1 MYWLIYQ
8 SKFDKYIGRLVI
20 NGQLITFRWSPD
32 TWTTVS
38 QCLDGQLILLS
49 RHQLHVSV
57 GWGTVNFKQVTSCLS
72 TKYWP
77 TVDQFIDCLLIEV
90 TYIKYDS
97 NILGSKYALPL
108 PLDFAPGLTI
118 QMFFV
123 PSMSIWGRYSFI

>member
-1 MYWLIYQ
+1 MY
-8 SKFDKYIGRLVI
+8 RLVEE
-20 NGQLITFRWSPD
+20 QSLTLKQQYKPMSRWSTD
-32 TWTTVS
+32 T
-38 QCLDGQLILLS
+38 LIKASATCICWLS
-49 RHQLHVSV
+49 
-57 GWGTVNFKQVTSCLS
+57 GTVNFKQVTSCLS

-123 PSMSIWGRYSFI
+123 PSMSI